1 MWRVPARRVPLAELL
16 EQRLFGWVGACPG
29 QPVDLVALQQV
40 EHAPVGERPHAK
52 APEPDQRFL
61 VVERLR
67 QQRPC
72 LGQEG
77 RVLPRLAL
85 REEEPRVLDRD
96 GRLRGEERERR
107 QPVGGEG
114 SRDEIV
120 LEVEEPYELM
130 AHDGE
135 AEDRPRRVAGEVRI
149 RRELAGAG
157 RNVLEDHRLPREAHV
172 VHDGYGQRGCPR
184 RAPPCSSTTWSRV
197 PTSFSISISLEMVW
211 EAFATESR
219 SRCSLRATN
228 VVDGTGER
236 IPRSRG

>member
-16 EQRLFGWVGACPG
+16 EQRLFGWVGACP
-29 QPVDLVALQQV
+29 
-40 EHAPVGERPHAK
+40 
-52 APEPDQRFL
+52 
-61 VVERLR
+61 
-67 QQRPC
+67 
-72 LGQEG
+72 GQEG

-157 RNVLEDHRLPREAHV
+157 RNVLDDHRLPREAHV
-172 VHDGYGQRGCPR
+172 VHDGYGQRGVP
-184 RAPPCSSTTWSRV
+184 RAPRGRDRKSTRLNSSHVAISYAGICLKKTKKT
-197 PTSFSISISLEMVW
+197 PADISINKKQKQKK
-211 EAFATESR
+211 THK
-219 SRCSLRATN
+219 
-228 VVDGTGER
+228 
-236 IPRSRG
+236 